1 MKSHVADYKTRIFA
15 VRIEA
20 VGGEVVRFVDY
31 PHDLVMGGD
40 TYSARSGYE
49 FTGLDTTSNM
59 APAVIDLQGI
69 VSNAIGQLSRDEV
82 ASGTWDNARA
92 YVFATSWT
100 APTEDE
106 EPLGKFI
113 FGKHTLRD
121 DRYVIEFMHL
131 IDAVTQATGRSYSPT
146 CGWTLFDE
154 NLDGDVM
161 PPNRSLCQLNINDY
175 RVTGA
180 VTDVVDRFT
189 WRDSSRSEPDDYF
202 AVGSVLWT
210 TGANAG
216 LRSQEIK
223 SYASDGTVTQF
234 LATHY
239 PVEVGDEYEMIPG
252 CRKRRVEDCANKY
265 DNAINFGG
273 FDSIPAKSQ
282 YSQIG
287 MGGS

>member
-1 MKSHVADYKTRIFA
+1 MKTHVADYKTRIFA

-20 VGGEVVRFVDY
+20 VGGSVVRFVDY
-31 PHDLVMGGD
+31 PHDLIMSGES
-40 TYSARSGYE
+40 YSARSGYE
-49 FTGLDTTSNM
+49 FTGLDATATM

-69 VSNAIGQLSRDEV
+69 VSIAIGQLSRDEV
-82 ASGTWDNARA
+82 ASGLWDNARA

-100 APTEDE
+100 APIEDE

-121 DRYVIEFMHL
+121 DQYVIEFMHL
-131 IDAVTQATGRSYSPT
+131 LDAITQSTGRSYAPL

-161 PPNRSLCQLNINDY
+161 PPERSMCQLNIDDY
-175 RVTGA
+175 RVFGT

-189 WRDSSRSEPDDYF
+189 WRDSGRTEDEDYF
-202 AVGSVLWT
+202 ATGSVLWT
-210 TGANAG
+210 TGDNAG

-223 SYASDGTVTQF
+223 IYEADGTVTQF

-239 PVEVGDEYEMIPG
+239 PVQVGDEYEMIPG
-252 CRKRRVEDCANKY
+252 CRKRRTEDCYGKY
-265 DNAINFGG
+265 DNAINHGG

-282 YSQIG
+282 YSKIG
-287 MGGS
+287 MGG